1 MNPRDWMPPAGLSL
15 SRPRP
20 VRLTRDGKA
29 PFILAVA
36 LWVGAWAG
44 AIVLGAKAGR
54 QADQQRL
61 LRDEGTDTDA
71 AITAL
76 WQDRGESR
84 QPWVAYRFTAQGR
97 THERQV
103 KAPLRMWSKLQAG
116 SPLPVRYRPSN
127 PDLSHPRD
135 WTGTSLPGWI
145 PFPVAAGLA
154 LMGWLATLPIRRE
167 RRLLVEG
174 RAAPGRVTHYTKTDK
189 GVKFHYQFTLLT
201 GVIAKGVS
209 GPRRKPLSGEIAS
222 STTPKTRAGTHRIP
236 ARS

>member
-97 THERQV
+97 TQERQV
-103 KAPLRMWSKLQAG
+103 KAPLR
-116 SPLPVRYRPSN
+116 
-127 PDLSHPRD
+127 
-135 WTGTSLPGWI
+135 T
-145 PFPVAAGLA
+145 
-154 LMGWLATLPIRRE
+154 
-167 RRLLVEG
+167 
-174 RAAPGRVTHYTKTDK
+174 
-189 GVKFHYQFTLLT
+189 
-201 GVIAKGVS
+201 
-209 GPRRKPLSGEIAS
+209 
-222 STTPKTRAGTHRIP
+222 
-236 ARS
+236 